1 MRDTIH
7 KYKKDIICCLFLIV
21 SILVAITIL
30 TVGKYYGDSN
40 DWLNQHIM
48 FPDYFRK
55 LFYQTGNLFP
65 QFASS
70 IGGGQN
76 IYNFSYYGFLSP
88 VILPSYFLPWISMID
103 YIVVSNIILLI
114 VSAILMYYFLNTN
127 FKNRLISLTGAFMF
141 SFAGP
146 MLLHFHR
153 HLMFVS
159 YMPFL
164 VLALISID
172 RYFKNNRTMLFLI
185 SVFLMI
191 MTSYYYSVG
200 GLITL
205 AFYGIYK
212 ISKLEHVNLRRF
224 LYHTGRLLLAV
235 IIAIMLAGILL
246 LPTLSSILN
255 SRGSDIVNTVD
266 IFSLFKPDLSFN
278 ALLYG
283 TYNVGALGIALLALI
298 SSFYVKDKS
307 NKILNILLL
316 IVVLFPILQYVL
328 NGFLYVRA
336 KVLIPFLP
344 LFIFSS
350 CLFLENIFARRI
362 DLKKFTLTLGLTVII
377 LYFQGVNKY
386 FYIEALIL
394 LFLIYT
400 YYHNKTKNAL
410 FVFIMLI
417 ATFVGISDNIATD
430 YITLEKRAEVI
441 NKQLTTDIKAVLA
454 TDNTYYRFG
463 NYLNATLNF
472 NHIYAANYR
481 TTSVYSSTYNDYY
494 KYFNDVVMNNS
505 RPSRNSL
512 NLATVP
518 NIFMSIF
525 MNHKYIIS
533 KQSILGYKKLDDYEN
548 LYVNEN
554 VLPFM
559 YVSDH
564 LITETDF
571 NKIKYPYN
579 MEVLLNNTVV
589 QKKISSGNG
598 NYNSSFKEV
607 NINDYFNLKQ
617 LKAEKKDNQYIL
629 EFDKNKKITLK
640 ANKKI
645 KNKVVVITFDLTN
658 KQKCSVGDQS
668 IIINGTGNK
677 KTCKSWMY
685 YNNNES
691 FSYVFSKNSI
701 EKLEIIFSKGRYE
714 IENVHMYMMDYS
726 NIASVKERFTAVDIN
741 NEKSIG
747 DYLEGTVEVKKDN
760 SYFVS
765 SIPYDKNFYVTVDDK
780 KVDLEVV
787 NTSFLGFPIS
797 KGKHTI
803 KIRYKAPFR
812 KEGLYLTIVGIIMF
826 VLLSRLEKTK
836 LIQRKSL

>member
-1 MRDTIH
+1 MIDIIR
-7 KYKKDIICCLFLIV
+7 KYKKDIVCLLFLII
-21 SILVAITIL
+21 SILIVITIL

-40 DWLNQHIM
+40 DWINQHIM

-55 LFYQTGNLFP
+55 LFYQTWDLFP

-88 VILPSYFLPWISMID
+88 VILPSYFLPWVNMID
-103 YIVVSNIILLI
+103 YIIVSNIILLI
-114 VSAILMYYFLNTN
+114 ISGILMYYFLNTN
-127 FKNRLISLTGAFMF
+127 FNNRSIALTGAFMF
-141 SFAGP
+141 SFSGP

-164 VLALISID
+164 VLGLIGID
-172 RYFKNNRTMLFLI
+172 KYFNKKRTTLFLI

-200 GLITL
+200 GLIVL

-212 ISKLEHVNLRRF
+212 IYQLETVNLKIF
-224 LYHTGRLLLAV
+224 FYHAGRLLIAV
-235 IIAIMLAGILL
+235 IIAIMLASILL
-246 LPTLSSILN
+246 FPTLASILT
-255 SRGSDIVNTVD
+255 SRGADIVNKVD
-266 IFSLFKPDLSFN
+266 ILSLFKPNLSFD

-283 TYNVGALGIALLALI
+283 TYNVGALGLVILALV
-298 SSFYVKDKS
+298 SSFFVKDRS
-307 NKILNILLL
+307 TKILNFLLL
-316 IVVLFPILQYVL
+316 LVVLFPIFQYIL

-350 CLFLENIFARRI
+350 CLFLKDIIERKI
-362 DLKKFTLTLGLTVII
+362 DLKKFTLALVMVVFV
-377 LYFQGVNKY
+377 LYFREVNKY
-386 FYIEALIL
+386 FYVEVLVL
-394 LFLIYT
+394 LLLIYA
-400 YYHNKTKNAL
+400 YYRDKTKKTL
-410 FVFIMLI
+410 FVFIMLV
-417 ATFVGISDNIATD
+417 ATFVGVTDNIATD
-430 YITLEKRAEVI
+430 YVTPEKRDEVI
-441 NKQLTTDIKAVLA
+441 NTKLTTDIRKVL
-454 TDNTYYRFG
+454 DNDDTYYRFG

-472 NHIYAANYR
+472 NHIYNANYR

-494 KYFNDVVMNNS
+494 KHFNDIIMNNS

-533 KQSILGYKKLDDYEN
+533 KQSMLGYKKLDDYEN
-548 LYVNEN
+548 IYVNEN

-559 YVSDH
+559 YVSDN
-564 LITETDF
+564 LITKEQF
-571 NKIKYPYN
+571 NEINYPYN

-589 QKKISSGNG
+589 DKKSTDANNLNDSNI
-598 NYNSSFKEV
+598 KEV
-607 NINDYFNLKQ
+607 DINDYFNLKQ
-617 LKAEKKDNQYIL
+617 LNAVKQDDKYIL

-640 ANKKI
+640 SKKKI
-645 KNKVVVITFDLTN
+645 KDKVVIITFDLTN
-658 KQKCSVGDQS
+658 KQKCSIGDQS

-685 YNNNES
+685 YNNNEN
-691 FSYVFSKNSI
+691 FSYVFSKSSI
-701 EKLEIIFSKGRYE
+701 SKLDIIFSKGKYE
-714 IENVHMYMMDYS
+714 ITNVHMYMMDYS
-726 NIASVKERFTAVDIN
+726 NIENVSKKVTEVNIDNK
-741 NEKSIG
+741 KSKG
-747 DYLEGTVEVKKDN
+747 DYFEGTVDVKKDN

-765 SIPYDKNFYVTVDDK
+765 SIPYDENFYVTVDNK
-780 KVDLEVV
+780 KVDIEIV
-787 NTSFLGFPIS
+787 NTSFLGFPIN

-812 KEGLYLTIVGIIMF
+812 TEGIYISIFGIVMFLILYI
-826 VLLSRLEKTK
+826 LEKENCYK
-836 LIQRKSL
+836 KKSL